1 LVTFSGGTVTNG
13 TITNNTA
20 TNFAAQSGSVAAILA
35 GSAGL
40 TKSGTGTL
48 SLTAANT
55 YSGTTTVNE
64 GTLQL
69 GDGGSAGSLSAS
81 SSIVNNATIVI
92 NRSNSVTQGTDFS
105 SAAIT
110 GLGSLT
116 QAGTGTLSLT
126 AANTYS
132 GTTTVNGGTLQLGNG
147 GSTGSLSASSA
158 IVNNGTFAINRS
170 NSVTQGTDF
179 SGAAI
184 TGTGSFTQAGTGTT
198 TLNAANTYSGTTTVN
213 SGTLV
218 ASNESALGA
227 SSGAITAS
235 GGTLDLGGN
244 GFLRTGLV
252 TISGGTVTNGTITNN
267 TATNFDA
274 QSGSVA
280 AILAGSAGL
289 TKSGTGT
296 LSLSGANTYTG
307 TTTVDEGTLSLG
319 TSGSLTATTSVTVTN
334 GATLLLGSSA
344 PNRINANAAL
354 NLGGGQLSMGAAG
367 TGGSRASSQTF
378 ASLTLTANSSINFAN
393 LTGTSSL
400 YFNDIIGLSSEHT
413 LSIFNYNGASSST
426 GGVGQFTKL
435 YAATSSTSGFSGN
448 LGNIL
453 FYSGGDTSSLL
464 GSASF
469 GGTMGGYTEIT
480 DIVPVPEP
488 SVVIAALMLLASLLY
503 TNRGAM
509 RRLIGC

>member
-1 LVTFSGGTVTNG
+1 
-13 TITNNTA
+13 
-20 TNFAAQSGSVAAILA
+20 
-35 GSAGL
+35 
-40 TKSGTGTL
+40 
-48 SLTAANT
+48 
-55 YSGTTTVNE
+55 
-64 GTLQL
+64 
-69 GDGGSAGSLSAS
+69 
-81 SSIVNNATIVI
+81 
-92 NRSNSVTQGTDFS
+92 
-105 SAAIT
+105 
-110 GLGSLT
+110 
-116 QAGTGTLSLT
+116 
-126 AANTYS
+126 
-132 GTTTVNGGTLQLGNG
+132 
-147 GSTGSLSASSA
+147 
-158 IVNNGTFAINRS
+158 
-170 NSVTQGTDF
+170 
-179 SGAAI
+179 
-184 TGTGSFTQAGTGTT
+184 
-198 TLNAANTYSGTTTVN
+198 
-213 SGTLV
+213 
-218 ASNESALGA
+218 
-227 SSGAITAS
+227 
-235 GGTLDLGGN
+235 
-244 GFLRTGLV
+244 LV

-289 TKSGTGT
+289 TKSGAGM

-378 ASLTLTANSSINFAN
+378 ASLTLTASSSINFAD

-400 YFNDIIGLSSEHT
+400 YFSNINGLSEHT

-435 YAATSSTSGFSGN
+435 YAATSSTSGFSAN

-469 GGTMGGYTEIT
+469 GGTMGAFTEIT